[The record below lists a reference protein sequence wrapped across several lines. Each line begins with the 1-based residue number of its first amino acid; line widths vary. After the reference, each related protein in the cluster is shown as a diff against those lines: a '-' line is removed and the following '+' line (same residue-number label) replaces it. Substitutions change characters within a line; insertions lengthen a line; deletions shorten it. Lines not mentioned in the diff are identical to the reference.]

1 MYMKYFSVAEARAKF
16 AEVVDLSTTSNEPVV
31 ITRNGE
37 PTAVMISIE
46 DYEVMTETL
55 ETISEPETLAALLD
69 WQQNPSQQTF
79 TVDEVR
85 DALAKRLG
93 GNA

>member
-1 MYMKYFSVAEARAKF
+1 
-16 AEVVDLSTTSNEPVV
+16 
-31 ITRNGE
+31 
-37 PTAVMISIE
+37 MISIE

-69 WQQNPSQQTF
+69 WQQNPAQQTF